1 MFFVCMK
8 CFDYIILNI
17 GVGVYTLQIAHELMQ
32 IDDHNLARLG
42 TRSEGSVKAR
52 KER

>member
-8 CFDYIILNI
+8 YFDYIILNI

-32 IDDHNLARLG
+32 IDNHNLAGLG
-42 TRSEGSVKAR
+42 RRSEGIVRAR